1 MLTCRKLRLYG
12 CLPVSHIFLQ
22 SENEQKMEV
31 GKRKCQTEEVKGA
44 RVLFGVVLL
53 KVCCDCLYSISTI
66 WNLVRNANSGA
77 RTSDLVN
84 EN

>member
-31 GKRKCQTEEVKGA
+31 GKRKCQIEEVKGA
-44 RVLFGVVLL
+44 KVLFGVVLL
-53 KVCCDCLYSISTI
+53 KVCCD
-66 WNLVRNANSGA
+66 
-77 RTSDLVN
+77 
-84 EN
+84 